1 MRLWL
6 KTLISNRFFQV
17 SAGILITMVIGGL
30 VIQVLE
36 TGEITEGDTPF
47 WWAIVTM
54 TTVGYGDYSPS
65 SPQGRL
71 FAIIIMFIGIS
82 LVSLLTASISSI
94 FVVQNIREGKGL
106 EKLNLKNHI
115 ILCGWNPSA
124 IRVLESIYDRI
135 IQTKENEVVLVNDLD
150 EKEIAQIK
158 NKFPKMT
165 VHFVAGD
172 FTHEEILQKAN
183 VLMSNTVVILPNIAA
198 GENEPHDEKTVF
210 ATLTIKNLDSSLR
223 VIAYIHDRE
232 NLTHIKRANADEVV
246 VVDDMSTHLL
256 ASHVIDPGVPQIA
269 NQLMN
274 SGSSYHFK
282 RKQIPDEFVG
292 KTFDTLFNHFRSKDG
307 SILIGLYAEDE
318 NLGIGEILSTDT
330 SALDEF
336 IERKLK
342 EGGVPLHDQ
351 SKIHVSVN
359 PKKNYVLQDGEHAI
373 IIPER
378 LK

>member
-223 VIAYIHDRE
+223 VIAYIHNRA

-269 NQLMN
+269 NQLIN

-373 IIPER
+373 IIP
-378 LK
+378 

>member
-150 EKEIAQIK
+150 EKEIQ
-158 NKFPKMT
+158 
-165 VHFVAGD
+165 
-172 FTHEEILQKAN
+172 
-183 VLMSNTVVILPNIAA
+183 VLFQYFFL
-198 GENEPHDEKTVF
+198 
-210 ATLTIKNLDSSLR
+210 
-223 VIAYIHDRE
+223 
-232 NLTHIKRANADEVV
+232 
-246 VVDDMSTHLL
+246 
-256 ASHVIDPGVPQIA
+256 
-269 NQLMN
+269 
-274 SGSSYHFK
+274 
-282 RKQIPDEFVG
+282 
-292 KTFDTLFNHFRSKDG
+292 
-307 SILIGLYAEDE
+307 
-318 NLGIGEILSTDT
+318 
-330 SALDEF
+330 
-336 IERKLK
+336 
-342 EGGVPLHDQ
+342 
-351 SKIHVSVN
+351 
-359 PKKNYVLQDGEHAI
+359 
-373 IIPER
+373 
-378 LK
+378 

>member
-223 VIAYIHDRE
+223 VIAYIYDRE

-269 NQLMN
+269 NQLIN

-373 IIPER
+373 IIP
-378 LK
+378 

>member
-17 SAGILITMVIGGL
+17 SAGILITMLIGGL

-210 ATLTIKNLDSSLR
+210 ATLTIKNMDSNLR
-223 VIAYIHDRE
+223 VIAYIPDRE

-373 IIPER
+373 IIP
-378 LK
+378 

>member
-17 SAGILITMVIGGL
+17 SAGILITMLIGGL

-223 VIAYIHDRE
+223 VIAYIYDRE

-373 IIPER
+373 IIP
-378 LK
+378 

>member
-17 SAGILITMVIGGL
+17 SAGILITMVMGGL

-223 VIAYIHDRE
+223 VIAYIYDRE

-292 KTFDTLFNHFRSKDG
+292 KTFDSLFNHFRSKDG

-373 IIPER
+373 IIP
-378 LK
+378 

>member
-223 VIAYIHDRE
+223 VIAYIYDRE

-351 SKIHVSVN
+351 SRIHVSVN

-373 IIPER
+373 IIP
-378 LK
+378 

>member
-1 MRLWL
+1 M
-6 KTLISNRFFQV
+6 
-17 SAGILITMVIGGL
+17 AEE
-30 VIQVLE
+30 E
-36 TGEITEGDTPF
+36 TKDTEVDENSDDQNTEGEAPKALGDDSGKINPEVLQS
-47 WWAIVTM
+47 IPVTISVEVGK
-54 TTVGYGDYSPS
+54 TSLKIRDLLRLTQGSVVELERLAGEPLDLLVNNTVVA
-65 SPQGRL
+65 QG
-71 FAIIIMFIGIS
+71 
-82 LVSLLTASISSI
+82 
-94 FVVQNIREGKGL
+94 
-106 EKLNLKNHI
+106 
-115 ILCGWNPSA
+115 
-124 IRVLESIYDRI
+124 
-135 IQTKENEVVLVNDLD
+135 EVVLVNDLD

-373 IIPER
+373 IIP
-378 LK
+378 

>member
-223 VIAYIHDRE
+223 VIAYIYNRE

-269 NQLMN
+269 NQLIN

-373 IIPER
+373 IIP
-378 LK
+378 

>member
-1 MRLWL
+1 M
-6 KTLISNRFFQV
+6 
-17 SAGILITMVIGGL
+17 
-30 VIQVLE
+30 
-36 TGEITEGDTPF
+36 
-47 WWAIVTM
+47 
-54 TTVGYGDYSPS
+54 
-65 SPQGRL
+65 
-71 FAIIIMFIGIS
+71 
-82 LVSLLTASISSI
+82 
-94 FVVQNIREGKGL
+94 

-373 IIPER
+373 IIP
-378 LK
+378 

>member
-223 VIAYIHDRE
+223 VIAYIYDRE

-269 NQLMN
+269 NQLIN

-292 KTFDTLFNHFRSKDG
+292 KTFDALFNHFRSKDG

-373 IIPER
+373 IIP
-378 LK
+378 

>member
-1 MRLWL
+1 
-6 KTLISNRFFQV
+6 
-17 SAGILITMVIGGL
+17 MVIGGL

-135 IQTKENEVVLVNDLD
+135 IQTRENEVVLVNDLD

-373 IIPER
+373 IIP
-378 LK
+378 

>member
-135 IQTKENEVVLVNDLD
+135 IQTKKNEVVLVNDLD

-223 VIAYIHDRE
+223 VIAYIYDRE

-373 IIPER
+373 IIP
-378 LK
+378 

>member
-135 IQTKENEVVLVNDLD
+135 NQTKENEVVLVNDLD

-223 VIAYIHDRE
+223 VIAYIYDRE

-373 IIPER
+373 IIP
-378 LK
+378 

>member
-1 MRLWL
+1 MRLWF

-17 SAGILITMVIGGL
+17 SAGILVTMMIGGL

-172 FTHEEILQKAN
+172 FTHEEILLKAN
-183 VLMSNTVVILPNIAA
+183 LLMSNTVVILPNIAA

-210 ATLTIKNLDSSLR
+210 ATLTIKNMDSSLR
-223 VIAYIHDRE
+223 VIAYIYDRE

-256 ASHVIDPGVPQIA
+256 ASHVIEPGVPQIA
-269 NQLMN
+269 NQLIN

-282 RKQIPDEFVG
+282 RRQIPDEFVG
-292 KTFDTLFNHFRSKDG
+292 KTYNTLFNHFRSTDG

-373 IIPER
+373 IIP
-378 LK
+378 

>member
-6 KTLISNRFFQV
+6 KTLFSNRFFQV
-17 SAGILITMVIGGL
+17 SAGILVTMVIGGL

-223 VIAYIHDRE
+223 VIAYIYDRE

-373 IIPER
+373 IIP
-378 LK
+378 

>member
-1 MRLWL
+1 MRLWF

-17 SAGILITMVIGGL
+17 SAGILVTMMIGGL

-172 FTHEEILQKAN
+172 FTHEEILLKAN
-183 VLMSNTVVILPNIAA
+183 LLMSNTVVILPNIAA

-210 ATLTIKNLDSSLR
+210 ATLTIKNMDSSLR
-223 VIAYIHDRE
+223 VIAYIYDRE

-269 NQLMN
+269 NQLIN

-282 RKQIPDEFVG
+282 RRQIPDEFVG
-292 KTFDTLFNHFRSKDG
+292 KTYNTLFNHFRSTEG

-373 IIPER
+373 IIP
-378 LK
+378 

>member
-223 VIAYIHDRE
+223 VIAYIYDRE

-373 IIPER
+373 IIP
-378 LK
+378 

>member
-1 MRLWL
+1 M
-6 KTLISNRFFQV
+6 
-17 SAGILITMVIGGL
+17 
-30 VIQVLE
+30 
-36 TGEITEGDTPF
+36 
-47 WWAIVTM
+47 
-54 TTVGYGDYSPS
+54 
-65 SPQGRL
+65 
-71 FAIIIMFIGIS
+71 
-82 LVSLLTASISSI
+82 
-94 FVVQNIREGKGL
+94 
-106 EKLNLKNHI
+106 
-115 ILCGWNPSA
+115 
-124 IRVLESIYDRI
+124 
-135 IQTKENEVVLVNDLD
+135 
-150 EKEIAQIK
+150 
-158 NKFPKMT
+158 
-165 VHFVAGD
+165 
-172 FTHEEILQKAN
+172 
-183 VLMSNTVVILPNIAA
+183 
-198 GENEPHDEKTVF
+198 
-210 ATLTIKNLDSSLR
+210 DSSLR

-373 IIPER
+373 IIP
-378 LK
+378 

>member
-94 FVVQNIREGKGL
+94 FIVQNIREGKGL

-223 VIAYIHDRE
+223 VIAYINDRE

-373 IIPER
+373 IIP
-378 LK
+378 

>member
-198 GENEPHDEKTVF
+198 GENEPHDEKTIF

-269 NQLMN
+269 NQLIN

-373 IIPER
+373 IIP
-378 LK
+378 

>member
-135 IQTKENEVVLVNDLD
+135 TQTKENEVVLVNDLD

-223 VIAYIHDRE
+223 VIAYIYDRE

-373 IIPER
+373 IIP
-378 LK
+378 

>member
-210 ATLTIKNLDSSLR
+210 ATLTIKNLDSSL
-223 VIAYIHDRE
+223 
-232 NLTHIKRANADEVV
+232 
-246 VVDDMSTHLL
+246 
-256 ASHVIDPGVPQIA
+256 
-269 NQLMN
+269 
-274 SGSSYHFK
+274 
-282 RKQIPDEFVG
+282 
-292 KTFDTLFNHFRSKDG
+292 
-307 SILIGLYAEDE
+307 
-318 NLGIGEILSTDT
+318 
-330 SALDEF
+330 
-336 IERKLK
+336 
-342 EGGVPLHDQ
+342 
-351 SKIHVSVN
+351 
-359 PKKNYVLQDGEHAI
+359 
-373 IIPER
+373 
-378 LK
+378 

>member
-1 MRLWL
+1 MRLWF

-17 SAGILITMVIGGL
+17 SAGILVTMMIGGL

-172 FTHEEILQKAN
+172 FTHEEILLKAN

-210 ATLTIKNLDSSLR
+210 ATLTIKNMDSSLR
-223 VIAYIHDRE
+223 VIAYIYDRE

-256 ASHVIDPGVPQIA
+256 ASHVIEPGVPQIA
-269 NQLMN
+269 NQLIN

-282 RKQIPDEFVG
+282 RRQIPDEFVG
-292 KTFDTLFNHFRSKDG
+292 KTYNTLFNHFRSTDG

-373 IIPER
+373 IIP
-378 LK
+378 

>member
-135 IQTKENEVVLVNDLD
+135 NQTKENEVVLVNDLD

-172 FTHEEILQKAN
+172 FTHEEILHKAN
-183 VLMSNTVVILPNIAA
+183 VLMSNTVGILPNIAA

-223 VIAYIHDRE
+223 VIAYIYDRE

-373 IIPER
+373 IIP
-378 LK
+378 

>member
-1 MRLWL
+1 M
-6 KTLISNRFFQV
+6 
-17 SAGILITMVIGGL
+17 
-30 VIQVLE
+30 
-36 TGEITEGDTPF
+36 
-47 WWAIVTM
+47 
-54 TTVGYGDYSPS
+54 
-65 SPQGRL
+65 
-71 FAIIIMFIGIS
+71 
-82 LVSLLTASISSI
+82 
-94 FVVQNIREGKGL
+94 
-106 EKLNLKNHI
+106 KNHI

-172 FTHEEILQKAN
+172 FTHEEILLKAN

-210 ATLTIKNLDSSLR
+210 ATLTIKNMDSSLR

-269 NQLMN
+269 NQLIN

-282 RKQIPDEFVG
+282 RRQIPDEFVG
-292 KTFDTLFNHFRSKDG
+292 KTFDTLFNHFRSTDG

-351 SKIHVSVN
+351 SKIHVSVCLL
-359 PKKNYVLQDGEHAI
+359 YTSDAADE
-373 IIPER
+373 
-378 LK
+378 